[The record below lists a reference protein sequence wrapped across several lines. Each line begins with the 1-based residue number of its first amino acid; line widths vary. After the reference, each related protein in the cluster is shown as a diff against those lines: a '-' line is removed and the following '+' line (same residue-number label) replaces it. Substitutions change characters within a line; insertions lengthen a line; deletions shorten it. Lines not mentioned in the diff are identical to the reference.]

1 MTAFQFIYK
10 LLHLLYLIPLVS
22 PTYTYKDVCLVIINE
37 QDLYVG
43 IDPSFF
49 ENYLSYAFALR
60 GNTIHVHRSDNQN
73 VELPSTDDFE
83 VHSTEDVESPSTKKP
98 VRRARFTGTF
108 IKKAVSTRKA
118 QAKLPPKVRC
128 AKKTD
133 CETTLPEGASVKQVE
148 EQVAVLVKTC
158 GMRKHKKSL
167 PSSFGLIGLMD
178 SNNRA
183 RNVQVAQLLVSEVEG
198 HEEIGMKDLVTYA
211 LEKTEVNVDSLQDA
225 LPSVTESQAKEMT
238 VPHDS
243 KQPTSPEGLSQ
254 AIAQFPRVVFGRW
267 KQPGMPFPEDP
278 PSAAT
283 FDVTSMDNLKYTARD
298 KTTGTVNT
306 LMCDPNFK
314 ECSFMAEFKTG
325 IVKFFASQHLEGWEE
340 EEVEKPVIPLSVEE
354 QEVLKGEKGELYGG
368 SGIVID
374 DINVLIVVNE
384 KLPTEDVE
392 TAVTKFAEQYI
403 QLLRKF
409 DECWSFRLIKI
420 RKIGQRDLRLSVA
433 KVMANYV
440 F

>member
-1 MTAFQFIYK
+1 MKDLVTYALEKTEVNVDSLQDALPGVTESQAGETTVPHDSWKQPGVPFPQDPPSAATFDVTSMDNLKNTARDK
-10 LLHLLYLIPLVS
+10 
-22 PTYTYKDVCLVIINE
+22 T
-37 QDLYVG
+37 
-43 IDPSFF
+43 
-49 ENYLSYAFALR
+49 
-60 GNTIHVHRSDNQN
+60 
-73 VELPSTDDFE
+73 
-83 VHSTEDVESPSTKKP
+83 
-98 VRRARFTGTF
+98 TGT
-108 IKKAVSTRKA
+108 
-118 QAKLPPKVRC
+118 
-128 AKKTD
+128 
-133 CETTLPEGASVKQVE
+133 
-148 EQVAVLVKTC
+148 
-158 GMRKHKKSL
+158 
-167 PSSFGLIGLMD
+167 
-178 SNNRA
+178 
-183 RNVQVAQLLVSEVEG
+183 
-198 HEEIGMKDLVTYA
+198 GMKDLVTYA